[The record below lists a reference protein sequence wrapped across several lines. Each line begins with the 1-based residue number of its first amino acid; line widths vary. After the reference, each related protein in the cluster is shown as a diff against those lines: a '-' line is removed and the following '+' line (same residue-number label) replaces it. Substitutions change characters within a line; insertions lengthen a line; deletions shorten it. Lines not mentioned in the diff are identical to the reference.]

1 MEYIEEESRIN
12 NDNLPHQEVNGYIS
26 KILFN
31 NGKEIDIEKDSI
43 VIFVGPNNA
52 GKSQS
57 LKDIYI
63 LSEQKTP
70 TTVISD
76 IEITKEE
83 GKLSLLLDRVAKGI
97 ENGEWKN
104 YTFMEREYSWYKSNA
119 DQQFLSDAYYG
130 AYRDLFVAN
139 LDTTARLT
147 ICFPPNNIGRN
158 EPRRHPIQYAA
169 FNAECRKWLS
179 ECYKKAFGKDIIP
192 NAQFGGIIPLCI
204 GDDVKLNGSYE
215 NEQTR
220 LEAYAEILEQYKQA
234 HEQGDGIKSFVGIL
248 LYLMLNNYHT
258 YLIDEPESFLHPPQA
273 RIMGQIIGDTVKNKK
288 QAFIST
294 HSEDI
299 IKGLMETCPDRIKI
313 IRITRDNDTNSF
325 SILDH
330 GMFNAVWNDP
340 LLKYSNIMSSLFHK
354 SVVLCES
361 DSDCKMYSIVEDY
374 IKQSTGKYAEA
385 LFIHCGGKH
394 RMSKIAKALHTLDID
409 VHLIPDIDVLN
420 NKDIFKGI
428 AEAFGVEWNKIEHDY
443 NMLISDINSSGQRI
457 NREEA
462 KAYIDRILSK
472 SEEAYIS
479 ERDLADIRS
488 VVKTNSKWTVI
499 KETGVLGLPAGNA
512 TAAYKRIEKVLK
524 EKKIHIVPVGQLEG
538 FVKAVGHHGP
548 EWVNKVLETYPDISS
563 DVYIGIR
570 NFVGEMDL

>member
-1 MEYIEEESRIN
+1 MENMEDESRVN
-12 NDNLPHQEVNGYIS
+12 DDNLPNREVNGYIS
-26 KILFN
+26 KMYFN
-31 NGKEIDIEKDSI
+31 NGKTIDIQKDSI

-83 GKLSLLLDRVAKGI
+83 GKLSLLLDHVAKGI
-97 ENGEWKN
+97 ERGEWIN
-104 YTFMEREYSWYKSNA
+104 YEFMEREYTLYKNTA
-119 DQQFLSDAYYG
+119 DKQFLSEQYYG
-130 AYRDLFVAN
+130 AYRDLLVAN

-147 ICFPPNNIGRN
+147 ICYPPNNIGRN

-179 ECYKKAFGKDIIP
+179 ECYKKAFGTDITP

-204 GDDVKLNGSYE
+204 GDDVKLNGSFE

-220 LEAYAEILEQYKQA
+220 LEAYAAILEKYKQA

-273 RIMGQIIGDTVKNKK
+273 RIMGQIIGKTVKDKK

-313 IRITRDNDTNSF
+313 IRITRENDINAFSSLDN
-325 SILDH
+325 
-330 GMFNAVWNDP
+330 GMFNIVWNDP

-374 IKQSTGKYAEA
+374 NKQSTGKYAEA

-394 RMSKIAKALHTLDID
+394 RMAKIARALHTLDID

-420 NKDIFKGI
+420 NKEVFKGI
-428 AEAFGVEWNKIEHDY
+428 TEAFGVDWNIIEHDY
-443 NMLISDINSSGQRI
+443 NILISDMNSSSERI
-457 NREEA
+457 KREEA
-462 KAYIDRILSK
+462 KTNIDRILSR
-472 SEEAYIS
+472 SRDLYIS

-488 VVKTNSKWTVI
+488 VVKSTSKWATI

-538 FVKAVGHHGP
+538 FVKEVGHHGP

-563 DVYIGIR
+563 DVYTDIR
-570 NFVGEMDL
+570 QFVEEMKL